1 MTFELADVLDEGQL
15 TSRQKVYC
23 VICMDADH
31 ARDLV
36 HVFSTQA
43 KATAFAD
50 ADHARDHIIYDYV
63 IDCPERMEGR
73 TQ

>member
-1 MTFELADVLDEGQL
+1 MTLELADVLDEGQL
-15 TSRQKVYC
+15 TSRQKVWC
-23 VICMDADH
+23 VVCMDGDH
-31 ARDLV
+31 SQDIV

-50 ADHARDHIIYDYV
+50 ADIERDHVLYDYV